1 MNGGCVRRMGAVLVP
16 MLLVPLAA
24 ALLLRVFWPAPA
36 RVAVPA
42 LQSATALAAAE
53 DRTPEVRGR
62 ILDADGNPVQG
73 ANVRLVSPVRPYT
86 VFRDVVSERGGL
98 FSFARVAP
106 GRVRVVA
113 DHGADGFASSAELEA
128 AKGRSTEVTLV
139 LSPGAGVRGAVVDGE
154 QHPVAGATLSVE
166 GASWSVP
173 GATSDEAG
181 AFHLP
186 LVPDDATS
194 LVAVARGYKAARV
207 ALAHREDRVELVVR
221 VQLAAAPPVEG
232 DVVGTD
238 GEPIRAEVVACAGR
252 PFEARTSSA
261 EDGTFQLPAS
271 AIGCDAVAD
280 HAGYA
285 SSDPTTVVE
294 GRRTLLYLK
303 AGGSIEGLVVDD
315 RGSGVPSFTVG
326 IESYSSARG
335 RGVDKGG
342 ARGFE
347 DPRGAFLWDK
357 LAPGSYVLTAS
368 AAGKPPTRSDS
379 IEVQGGVVTR
389 GVRIVLAAGGS
400 VSGRVYDERHA
411 PLAAVDVG
419 FDSAS
424 SVVESRAATKTD
436 ELGRYRLDGAPA
448 GLLTLR
454 AQRGGFRA
462 RLVSGLRVGS
472 GATLTQDVTLIAA
485 DDGGAGLDLTGI
497 GANLKLTDDGIELAA
512 VGNGDPA
519 ERAGLRE
526 GDRILRIDGETS
538 DAMSV
543 ADAVQRLRGEAG
555 TSVGV
560 SVERPKTGE
569 TLDVMIVRGVIVR

>member
-1 MNGGCVRRMGAVLVP
+1 
-16 MLLVPLAA
+16 
-24 ALLLRVFWPAPA
+24 
-36 RVAVPA
+36 
-42 LQSATALAAAE
+42 
-53 DRTPEVRGR
+53 
-62 ILDADGNPVQG
+62 
-73 ANVRLVSPVRPYT
+73 
-86 VFRDVVSERGGL
+86 
-98 FSFARVAP
+98 
-106 GRVRVVA
+106 
-113 DHGADGFASSAELEA
+113 
-128 AKGRSTEVTLV
+128 
-139 LSPGAGVRGAVVDGE
+139 
-154 QHPVAGATLSVE
+154 
-166 GASWSVP
+166 
-173 GATSDEAG
+173 
-181 AFHLP
+181 
-186 LVPDDATS
+186 
-194 LVAVARGYKAARV
+194 
-207 ALAHREDRVELVVR
+207 
-221 VQLAAAPPVEG
+221 
-232 DVVGTD
+232 
-238 GEPIRAEVVACAGR
+238 
-252 PFEARTSSA
+252 
-261 EDGTFQLPAS
+261 
-271 AIGCDAVAD
+271 
-280 HAGYA
+280 
-285 SSDPTTVVE
+285 
-294 GRRTLLYLK
+294 
-303 AGGSIEGLVVDD
+303 
-315 RGSGVPSFTVG
+315 
-326 IESYSSARG
+326 
-335 RGVDKGG
+335 
-342 ARGFE
+342 
-347 DPRGAFLWDK
+347 
-357 LAPGSYVLTAS
+357 
-368 AAGKPPTRSDS
+368 
-379 IEVQGGVVTR
+379 VQGGVVTR